1 MQPPELGRLA
11 LGLLVLVLCLLF
23 SPSSAAHR
31 WGGDNDPERALPAE
45 LHAMAGALRDE
56 PQRAQRWPVQD
67 YRGETAVYAQILL
80 AQAQLRQ
87 AQFDA
92 ALAPLLAVDAQA
104 RQLESPAPLLALLE
118 LRAEIELTFIRFD
131 DCDRSIRELQTLAE
145 QRGLAVWHARALA
158 LRGAY
163 WRRRGDYEQAMIAH
177 RSALD
182 LRERAGDQFGRVESL
197 NAIAVLQRRAG
208 ELYQALDG
216 HTKALRIAN
225 DIGFQ
230 TEASESQRLIARIY
244 NELDDFEQAERFY
257 AAALAVTRADDV
269 EQRADIMLELAS
281 VKIAFGRLDEAERLT
296 DQAIDLVQRVQT
308 ENYSGLGYLR
318 RAQIL
323 MARQRPEEALYWIDE
338 TIRMGQASDGARAL
352 LVKNMARMQTLQ
364 ALQRHEDVVRVGAQI
379 LEQAA
384 AVGDRL
390 VERNALQIY
399 AQSLNAVGRSADAF
413 KAMARFSELNAEVAS
428 SMTSRRI
435 ADLEASLKRR
445 ALESSLALTEKQR
458 DLSRLQ
464 GERQQLILVAA
475 AGVGLALIAAL
486 MWLVAHARRVRVANR
501 QLKTQSEQLKRAS
514 ETDALTG
521 LPNRRGA
528 SVAFEQL
535 NVGVDSRLVVMLL
548 DIDHFKRIND
558 RYGHAGGDD
567 VLRELGR
574 RLLACTP
581 AGLFAARWGGEEFLV
596 CGQLPADGATAQ
608 AVAIA
613 QRLLAVVRAEPISAA
628 GSILQV
634 STSIGVALSEQ
645 TDILTSALSQMDG
658 LLQVADIALYE
669 AKVAGRDQLRLAERP
684 PAVQVAMSPVGA
696 SLAS

>member
-1 MQPPELGRLA
+1 MQAPGLCRLT
-11 LGLLVLVLCLLF
+11 LGLPVLLVFVLSLAF
-23 SPSSAAHR
+23 SGIGAAHW
-31 WGGDNDPERALPAE
+31 WGADNDPERKLPSE
-45 LHAMAGALRDE
+45 LQAMANALRDD
-56 PQRAQRWPVQD
+56 PLRSQQWPVQQ
-67 YRGETAVYAQILL
+67 YHGETAVYAHLLL
-80 AQAQLRQ
+80 AQAELRQ
-87 AQFDA
+87 AQFDTA
-92 ALAPLLAVDAQA
+92 MAPLSAVDAQA
-104 RQLESPAPLLALLE
+104 RQLEGPSALLAVLE

-145 QRGLAVWHARALA
+145 QRGLAIWHARALA

-182 LRERAGDQFGRVESL
+182 LRERAGDQFGRVQSL

-225 DIGFQ
+225 DVGFHA
-230 TEASESQRLIARIY
+230 EASESQRLIARIY

-257 AAALAVTRADDV
+257 TEALADASSNDV

-281 VKIAFGRLDEAERLT
+281 VKIAFGVLDEAERLT
-296 DQAIDLVQRVQT
+296 NQAIDLVRRVQG

-323 MARQRPEEALYWIDE
+323 MARRRPEEALHWIDE
-338 TIRMGQASDGARAL
+338 TIRLGKSSDGARAL

-364 ALQRHEDVVRVGAQI
+364 ALQRHEDVVEVGAQV
-379 LEQAA
+379 LVTAVD
-384 AVGDRL
+384 VGDRL

-399 AQSLNAVGRSADAF
+399 AQSLNAIGRSADAF
-413 KAMARFSELNAEVAS
+413 KAMARFSELNSEVAS

-445 ALESSLALTEKQR
+445 ELESSLALTEKQR

-464 GERQQLILVAA
+464 GERQQLIIVAA
-475 AGVGLALIAAL
+475 AGVGLALVAAL
-486 MWLVAHARRVRVANR
+486 MLLVAHARRVRVANLM
-501 QLKTQSEQLKRAS
+501 LKTQSERLKRAS

-521 LPNRRGA
+521 LPNRRGV
-528 SVAFEQL
+528 SLAFEQL
-535 NVGVDSRLVVMLL
+535 SVGADSRLVVMLL

-574 RLLACTP
+574 RLLANTP
-581 AGLFAARWGGEEFLV
+581 NGLFAARWGGEEFLV
-596 CGQLPADGATAQ
+596 CGQLPAAQ
-608 AVAIA
+608 ATEQAMALA
-613 QRLLAVVRAEPISAA
+613 QRLLDVVRAQPISAA
-628 GSILQV
+628 GSMLQV
-634 STSIGVALSEQ
+634 STSIGVALSDATEP
-645 TDILTSALSQMDG
+645 LSSAPSNMDG
-658 LLQVADIALYE
+658 LLHAADIALYE
-669 AKVAGRDQLRLAERP
+669 AKVAGRDQVRLAEQKARSG
-684 PAVQVAMSPVGA
+684 QRTN
-696 SLAS
+696 